1 MKYDEVAS
9 VFREKGCVLLSS
21 REEVEK
27 ATKLPKF
34 KYTAKCNH
42 EHVVFYNV
50 FKHRGT
56 GVLCPECV
64 IKESSKKGKERTEN
78 DKIRCIKIEKKC
90 IDYFIESIKDEFECI
105 KAFDGCKADMI
116 FRPKKVKKD
125 KWVGI
130 QVKSTASMKMDYGF
144 HLTRKNYENLLIL
157 CMCWVDKR
165 MWMFPYEDV
174 KHLSKITIGL
184 QNSKYDDYE
193 LTNDILITKLREYY
207 KDSVKQTFDTLDTP
221 INIYQQREKLFRR
234 HRESKIDFLQFAYT
248 NIEGEVFDFL
258 CEGLKV
264 QEKVGGAGKKGY
276 IFNLGKN
283 GSICNEHSYVCYEKG
298 DNDIYWL
305 NCEDKKHFYVIPE
318 IELINQKIVAEHKKK
333 KLLYFVPRYDD
344 MWYSK
349 YLFDYDNIERL
360 SLDKAH
366 AFGDKQKLLKLFK
379 NE

>member
-27 ATKLPKF
+27 AKKLPKF
-34 KYTAKCNH
+34 RYTAKCNH

-64 IKESSKKGKERTEN
+64 IKASSKRGKERIQD
-78 DKIRCIKIEKKC
+78 DKIMCIKLEKKC
-90 IDYFIESIKDEFECI
+90 IDYFIEGVKDEFECI

-116 FRPKKVKKD
+116 FRPVKVKKD

-130 QVKSTASMKMDYGF
+130 QVKSTANMKMDYGF
-144 HLTRKNYENLLIL
+144 HLTKKNYEDLLIL

-165 MWMFPYEDV
+165 MWIFPYEDV

-184 QNSKYDDYE
+184 KTSKYDNYE
-193 LTNDILITKLREYY
+193 LTKETLKTKLREYY
-207 KDSVKQTFDTLDTP
+207 KESVKQTFDTLDTP
-221 INIYQQREKLFRR
+221 INIYQQREKLFRQI
-234 HRESKIDFLQFAYT
+234 REDNINFLEYMYT
-248 NIEGEVFDFL
+248 NTEGEVYDFI

-264 QEKVGGAGKKGY
+264 QEKVGSIHRNGSLFSLYK
-276 IFNLGKN
+276 NNGKN
-283 GSICNEHSYVCYEKG
+283 SNKSRSFISYKKG
-298 DNDIYWL
+298 DNDIYWFH
-305 NCEDKKHFYVIPE
+305 CQDKRYFYVIPE
-318 IELINQKIVAEHKKK
+318 AVLIDQKKVNTSKKES
-333 KLLYFVPRYDD
+333 LYLSIKNDD
-344 MWYSK
+344 AWYSE
-349 YLFDYDNIERL
+349 YLFDYDNI
-360 SLDKAH
+360 
-366 AFGDKQKLLKLFK
+366 DKQKLLKTFK